1 VVPGRAAVVQAGG
14 NLGVFPKYLS
24 YEFETVY
31 TFEPEPE
38 LFEFMSRNAPERNI
52 VKFQA
57 ALGCDRQTVGMSR
70 KRRQNDGGSSHEG
83 ISHVSGEGAIPTLR
97 VDDLGLKVCDLL
109 YLDIEGYE
117 LFALRGSAET
127 IRRCRPVIAC
137 EVNKSLDQMRE
148 ISKEDLYAW
157 FRLHDYDLLRRVR
170 SDEIFVPRE
179 RAR

>member
-1 VVPGRAAVVQAGG
+1 
-14 NLGVFPKYLS
+14 
-24 YEFETVY
+24 
-31 TFEPEPE
+31 
-38 LFEFMSRNAPERNI
+38 M
-52 VKFQA
+52 
-57 ALGCDRQTVGMSR
+57 
-70 KRRQNDGGSSHEG
+70 
-83 ISHVSGEGAIPTLR
+83 SGEGAIPTLR